1 MNFYKGRFRRGKRIS
16 RLKRAYADT
25 TSRVSTIVQSK
36 MGLNQKEKDFFGYEL
51 LSTKIGHKDA
61 IREIHSSSNG
71 TFASASFDRKVK
83 VWNKNMNNPILT
95 YSGHTGAVNTVRL
108 LEQVNSHLLQAN
120 KQEKSKHASLRKQA
134 KFTSNLTCKI

>member
-1 MNFYKGRFRRGKRIS
+1 MNFSDSQTDLNFHLLNFYKGRFRRGKRIS

-83 VWNKNMNNPILT
+83 VWNKNMSNPMLT
-95 YSGHTGAVNTVRL
+95 YSGHIGAVNTVRL
-108 LEQVNSHLLQAN
+108 LEEVIIHL
-120 KQEKSKHASLRKQA
+120 
-134 KFTSNLTCKI
+134 